1 MKKKL
6 LSGLARF
13 LLKGGLIAL
22 LVTALLFVVYF
33 FNLDMKLTA
42 KMEPLLYWFYDKKVK
57 RDQHL

>member
-1 MKKKL
+1 MSKALKIVLKI
-6 LSGLARF
+6 F
-13 LLKGGLIAL
+13 LVIFAL
-22 LVTALLFVVYF
+22 FTGTFIVYF